1 MCRQVCRKDVIE
13 RSEMPAYAY
22 QIPTGFFQSLLSYHR
37 DNLYI
42 IAKIFGKMWGNG
54 AKIGGKMWGN
64 GAKIGG
70 KM

>member
-1 MCRQVCRKDVIE
+1 
-13 RSEMPAYAY
+13 MPAYAY

-64 GAKIGG
+64 GTKIGGKMWEYGAKIGG
-70 KM
+70 KMWKSR